1 MKNYIIEHYN
11 NLYKYGKQIKKDYN
25 NMDILN
31 LSKKYDLSPV
41 TIIKYLF
48 ESKYNHKINK
58 IVKNTNILD
67 ERDKTQLDM
76 AIAND
81 NYFQFDQTNQQIDAI
96 SFEKKVEEFL
106 IKNNIKYSTQEELS
120 EEQIKDYGKP
130 INTPDFLIKSELIV
144 DDKKVN
150 WIDAKNFYGAN
161 IRFIKNKIKKQIAK
175 YIKEYG
181 DGMIVFN
188 LGHND
193 ELKIDNVIFIGYEDL
208 I

>member
-1 MKNYIIEHYN
+1 LPGGE
-11 NLYKYGKQIKKDYN
+11 IKEF
-25 NMDILN
+25 
-31 LSKKYDLSPV
+31 LSELPEDL
-41 TIIKYLF
+41 
-48 ESKYNHKINK
+48 NK